1 LSANEAV
8 TALDAQLLV
17 PNDDPVNMPTNEPV
31 NDPVLICRELL
42 TVPAGSPDGN
52 TYDDVIAKE
61 AVDGTNVIEVA
72 AEAVVANEEV
82 VAKEAVAGIKVIEV
96 AADDVVENEAVG
108 GTNVMEVAALAVVA
122 NEAVVGIN
130 VMEVAAEAVVANDAD
145 VILPLNDPVLICCEL
160 ETVPAGKPDGKTYD
174 AVVAKDAVAGINVI
188 EVAAL
193 AVTANDEVAANEL
206 LTTPVIPLPLPLN
219 PIDEVMA
226 PVTYK
231 PASI

>member
-108 GTNVMEVAALAVVA
+108 GTNVMEVAALAVVE
-122 NEAVVGIN
+122 ND
-130 VMEVAAEAVVANDAD
+130 AVVANDA
-145 VILPLNDPVLICCEL
+145 
-160 ETVPAGKPDGKTYD
+160 
-174 AVVAKDAVAGINVI
+174 VAGVNVI
-188 EVAAL
+188 EVAAD
-193 AVTANDEVAANEL
+193 AVTANDEVVANEL
-206 LTTPVIPLPLPLN
+206 LITPVIPLPLPLN
-219 PIDEVMA
+219 PIDEVTA

-231 PASI
+231 LASI